1 MKEKILEELMENEG
15 KKVFNM
21 ILRMVRQRQE
31 AEDLFQEVFM
41 AFYENIE
48 KVQESALKSYLYR
61 IAYNKTL
68 NKIKGRKRDL
78 KFMMG
83 QLNQPQVAA
92 EKESV
97 VGKQNKLIRESL
109 ALLKPQEALLIE
121 LQFFQG
127 KSYREISEIIGKS
140 ESAVDSRLVRAK
152 KKLHDI
158 LESKGINKL
167 QDNLLAAV
175 L

>member
-1 MKEKILEELMENEG
+1 MKEKILAEVMENEG

-68 NKIKGRKRDL
+68 NKIKARKRDIR
-78 KFMMG
+78 FMMG
-83 QLNQPQVAA
+83 QLNQPQIEN
-92 EKESV
+92 EKENAIENR
-97 VGKQNKLIRESL
+97 NKLIRESL

-127 KSYREISEIIGKS
+127 KSYREISEITGKS

-152 KKLHDI
+152 RKLHEI

>member
-1 MKEKILEELMENEG
+1 MKEKILEDLMEKEG

-31 AEDLFQEVFM
+31 AEDLFQEVFL
-41 AFYENIE
+41 AFYHNIDQ
-48 KVQESALKSYLYR
+48 VQESALKSYLYR

-68 NKIKGRKRDL
+68 NQIKARKRDL

-83 QLNQPQVAA
+83 QLNQPQIED

-97 VGKQNKLIRESL
+97 IEKRNKLIRESL

-152 KKLHDI
+152 HKLHDI
-158 LESKGINKL
+158 LKSNGINKL